1 MDRPIWHQIL
11 RINYKSVS
19 TIYSISNFPMSI
31 SLSILYQTLIPVAW
45 AVGLIQDGNRCRA
58 TGGGGDGCAGGGGY
72 RPTSTLFLMLGF
84 HECLHSSRL
93 SSAIKFIQRQVVCG

>member
-11 RINYKSVS
+11 RINYISVS

-58 TGGGGDGCAGGGGY
+58 TGGLQAYLHPFFNAGFS
-72 RPTSTLFLMLGF
+72 RM
-84 HECLHSSRL
+84 SS
-93 SSAIKFIQRQVVCG
+93 